1 MKTVQNHV
9 LFIEDDPST
18 RQSVA
23 TFFESHN
30 IPVCAVAGGRECD
43 RYFGSPSLVI
53 FDLHPGQ
60 GDGLASL
67 TEIRSRFDVPII
79 VTGSDQC
86 DENDRIVALELGAD
100 DYVTKPFNPMELL
113 ARARAVLRRQTPRQ
127 AARARDP
134 KRGGFYFGGW
144 RLERRARRLL
154 DPKGDTVSL
163 TKGEFDLLVAFL
175 KAPNRWLSR
184 LHLIQAT
191 RIHED
196 ILDRSIDVGVL
207 RLRRK
212 LETDPIAPRVIK
224 ADRGLGYLFDLPVDP
239 F

>member
-1 MKTVQNHV
+1 M
-9 LFIEDDPST
+9 IRPT

-23 TFFESHN
+23 NFFEKHN
-30 IPVCAVAGGRECD
+30 IPVCAVAGGHECD
-43 RYFGSPSLVI
+43 RYFVGGSPSLVI
-53 FDLHPGQ
+53 FDLHPGR

-67 TEIRSRFDVPII
+67 REIRSRSDVPII

-86 DENDRIVALELGAD
+86 NENDRIVALELGAD

-154 DPKGDTVSL
+154 DPKGNTVSL
-163 TKGEFDLLVAFL
+163 TKGEFVLL
-175 KAPNRWLSR
+175 
-184 LHLIQAT
+184 
-191 RIHED
+191 
-196 ILDRSIDVGVL
+196 
-207 RLRRK
+207 
-212 LETDPIAPRVIK
+212 IAASMSECCVSD
-224 ADRGLGYLFDLPVDP
+224 AS
-239 F
+239 